1 MMKTVTS
8 AAAFALAFA
17 SPASAMVHAQL
28 MRQVSSFKPMAG
40 FNTTVG
46 DIRFVGYFTTGSA
59 RCDVTVFEAAADD
72 EALKVAPRRM
82 VLQIAAGGRNEID
95 AGPDA
100 ALAIACT
107 GDADA
112 LKLAPQARL
121 RAAKL

>member
-1 MMKTVTS
+1 MMKTLTV
-8 AAAFALAFA
+8 AAAFALALA
-17 SPASAMVHAQL
+17 STASATDHAQL
-28 MRQVSSFKPMAG
+28 MRQVRSFKPMAG
-40 FNTTVG
+40 FNVVIG
-46 DIRFVGYFTTGSA
+46 GARFVGYFTPGPG
-59 RCDVTVFEAAADD
+59 RCDVTVFQAAADD
-72 EALKVAPRRM
+72 EALSVAPRRM
-82 VLQIAAGGRNEID
+82 VLQIAAGGRNELD